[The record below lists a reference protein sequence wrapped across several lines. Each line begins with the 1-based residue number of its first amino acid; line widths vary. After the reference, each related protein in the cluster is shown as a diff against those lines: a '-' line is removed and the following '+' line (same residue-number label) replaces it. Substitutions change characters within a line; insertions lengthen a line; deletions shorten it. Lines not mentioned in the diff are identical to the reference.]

1 MILKEIGRKIAQ
13 AFRLAKAA
21 DEKVTSSI
29 ATSLDTI
36 AEQAKEYEK
45 TLRAR
50 TTGAGSDAGS
60 SRAGWRRCGS
70 DRKCAS
76 GICRCA
82 SSAGA
87 GEPPGEQLEKNAW
100 ITNAK
105 KREKKIMGLLEMI
118 REFNELL
125 DEKDGLKEATKRNN
139 EAISAKTKEIAEQMI
154 DDDVPSISVGGYKF
168 FLQNKTMY
176 SKKSEEAL
184 MEAGLDFLVV
194 LREQGLG
201 DIIQETV
208 NSRTLQST
216 IKNLVEETG
225 SLPEE
230 LAEVLSVYDT
240 YEISRRKETNKT
252 ANKVKKAKKGN

>member
-1 MILKEIGRKIAQ
+1 
-13 AFRLAKAA
+13 
-21 DEKVTSSI
+21 
-29 ATSLDTI
+29 
-36 AEQAKEYEK
+36 
-45 TLRAR
+45 
-50 TTGAGSDAGS
+50 
-60 SRAGWRRCGS
+60 
-70 DRKCAS
+70 
-76 GICRCA
+76 
-82 SSAGA
+82 
-87 GEPPGEQLEKNAW
+87 
-100 ITNAK
+100 
-105 KREKKIMGLLEMI
+105 MGLLEMV
-118 REFNELL
+118 REYNELL

-139 EAISAKTKEIAEQMI
+139 EANDEKKKEIAQQMI

-176 SKKSEEAL
+176 SKKSEESQ

-208 NSRTLQST
+208 NSRTVQST